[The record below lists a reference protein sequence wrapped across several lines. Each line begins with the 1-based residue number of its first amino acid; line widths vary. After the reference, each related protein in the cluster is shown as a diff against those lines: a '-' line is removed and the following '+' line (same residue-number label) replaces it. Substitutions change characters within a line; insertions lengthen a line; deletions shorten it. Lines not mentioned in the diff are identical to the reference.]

1 MTMNILAVVAHPDDI
16 EIFCAGTLA
25 KYARQGHRIFHAVF
39 TSGNMGDLH
48 IPPAELAATRKREA
62 EAGAAVIGASLI
74 WGGIDDE
81 CVYPNE
87 PQRNRMIDI
96 LREAD
101 PDIILTHS
109 PDDYHPDHRYVGQ
122 LVFDS
127 YHQKGLPHIPGPT
140 RPACRFGLTQV
151 FYMDHPSGINFRPQE
166 YVDITAEFE
175 TKRQMLRQ
183 HASQVASM
191 QEHSAADIMD
201 MLEVMARFRGLNC
214 GCKYAEAF
222 RREEAFHRVKPY
234 RVLP

>member
-1 MTMNILAVVAHPDDI
+1 MNILAVVAHPDDI

-48 IPPAELAATRKREA
+48 IPPAQLAATRRAEA
-62 EAGAAVIGASLI
+62 EAGAAVIGATLI

-87 PQRNRMIDI
+87 AQRNIMIDI

-109 PDDYHPDHRYVGQ
+109 PNDYHPDHRYVGQ

-127 YHQKGLPHIPGPT
+127 YHQKGLPNIPGPKL
-140 RPACRFGLTQV
+140 PPCRFGLTQV
-151 FYMDHPSGINFRPQE
+151 FHMDHPSGINFQPQE
-166 YVDITAEFE
+166 YVDITDEME
-175 TKRQMLRQ
+175 TKREMLKK
-183 HASQVASM
+183 HVSQLASM
-191 QEHSAADIMD
+191 QEHSSADILD
-201 MLEVMARFRGLNC
+201 MLDVMARFRGLNC
-214 GCKYAEAF
+214 GCKYAEGF

>member
-1 MTMNILAVVAHPDDI
+1 MNILAVAAHPDDI

-25 KYARQGHRIFHAVF
+25 KFAQQGHKITHAIF

-48 IPPAELAATRKREA
+48 AMPDALAATRQA
-62 EAGAAVIGASLI
+62 EARAAAALIGAKVI

-87 PQRNRMIDI
+87 AQRNLMIDI

-101 PDIILTHS
+101 PDVIITHS
-109 PDDYHPDHRYVGQ
+109 PTDYHPDHRYVGQ

-127 YHQKGLPHIPGPT
+127 YHQKGLPNIPGPKL
-140 RPACRFGLTQV
+140 PACRFGLSQV
-151 FYMDHPSGINFRPQE
+151 YYMDHAAGVAFEPTE
-166 YVDITAEFE
+166 YVDIGDCIEI
-175 TKRQMLRQ
+175 KREMLRK
-183 HASQVASM
+183 HTSQLASM
-191 QEHSAADIMD
+191 KEHSNADILD
-201 MLEVMARFRGLNC
+201 MLDVLARFRGLNC
-214 GCKYAEAF
+214 GCKYAEGF